1 MYIVIFCSFI
11 AILLTYL
18 DSRNLLKGG
27 MKLGFMLLTFLAVIH
42 YDYGNDYMAY
52 FGLYQQIES
61 FSTLGD
67 IISSDFYRDAG
78 WSVVNY
84 LFRYFGGFFCLV
96 AVISIIEGVVYYQAI
111 RRYLPRDL
119 WWFGTFIYL
128 FATSFYLL
136 NFSMLRQGLVIAIFL
151 AVYPLIENKKWW
163 LAAPILYLCSFVHGS
178 ALLLVPFA
186 FWGFLPIK
194 NGKTWV
200 VAFSVILVAMYLSS
214 QFLASIP
221 RFVMENADAFEYY
234 EDTYSEL
241 DTTTKF
247 GLGFVIY
254 LIPTIVTILFLG
266 NKNADERTKRLVA
279 LSCLVALFTPLSTV
293 VPMIGRVGMYFGM
306 FRIMALPVSYKAI
319 SNKALRVGI
328 TALYITI
335 ILYDYILFFSSEV
348 FGEHYKE
355 FHTIFSQI

>member
-1 MYIVIFCSFI
+1 MYIVIFCSFLT
-11 AILLTYL
+11 ILLTYL
-18 DSRNLLKGG
+18 DSRKILNGG
-27 MKLGFMLLTFLAVIH
+27 MKWGFILVTLLAAIH

-52 FGLYQQIES
+52 YGVYKEI
-61 FSTLGD
+61 STYSSLD
-67 IISSDFYRDAG
+67 FLINSDFYRDAG
-78 WSVVNY
+78 WTVVNY
-84 LFRYFGGFFCLV
+84 YSRYLGGFFSLV
-96 AVISIIEGVVYYQAI
+96 AIISSFQGIVYYKTIKQ
-111 RRYLPRDL
+111 YLPRNQ

-186 FWGFLPIK
+186 FWGFLTIK

-214 QFLASIP
+214 QFLSSIP
-221 RFVMENADAFEYY
+221 RFVMENTDAFEYY
-234 EDTYSEL
+234 KDTYSES

-254 LIPTIVTILFLG
+254 LIPTIVTIFFLG

-279 LSCLVALFTPLSTV
+279 LSCMGAFFTPLSTV
-293 VPMIGRVGMYFGM
+293 VPMIGRVGLYFGM

-319 SNKALRVGI
+319 SNNTLRVGL
-328 TALYITI
+328 TALYIAI
-335 ILYDYILFFSSEV
+335 ILFDYYLFFSSEV

>member
-1 MYIVIFCSFI
+1 MYIVIFCSFL
-11 AILLTYL
+11 ALLLTYL
-18 DSRNLLKGG
+18 DSRHILKGG
-27 MKLGFMLLTFLAVIH
+27 MKWGFILVTLLAVIH
-42 YDYGNDYMAY
+42 YDYGNDYMGY
-52 FGLYQQIES
+52 YNIYKGF
-61 FSTLGD
+61 LGY
-67 IISSDFYRDAG
+67 SSITSVLDSDVYRDFG
-78 WSVVNY
+78 WAAINY
-84 LFRYFGGFFCLV
+84 LFQYLGGFFSLV
-96 AVISIIEGVVYYQAI
+96 AVVSIIEGLVYYQAI

-136 NFSMLRQGLVIAIFL
+136 NFSMLRQGLVIAIFI

-194 NGKTWV
+194 NGKAWV
-200 VAFSVILVAMYLSS
+200 IAFAVILVAMYLSS

-221 RFVMENADAFEYY
+221 QFVMENTDAFEYY
-234 EDTYSEL
+234 EDTYSES

-266 NKNADERTKRLVA
+266 NKKADESTKRLVA
-279 LSCLVALFTPLSTV
+279 LSCLGAFFTPLSTV
-293 VPMIGRVGMYFGM
+293 VPMIGRVGMYFGV
-306 FRIMALPVSYKAI
+306 FRIMALPVSYRAI
-319 SNKALRVGI
+319 SNKTVRVGL
-328 TALYITI
+328 TALYVAI
-335 ILYDYILFFSSEV
+335 ILFDYYLFFNSEV

-355 FHTIFSQI
+355 FQTIFSQI